1 MTMIVGDA
9 RLGTGM
15 AGAIATALVSLDSKY
30 DVNKA
35 GGDLLPN
42 AIAQAVVTYIQ
53 SNASIV
59 GVQVVPSTGMQI
71 IGTGSI
77 Q

>member
-1 MTMIVGDA
+1 
-9 RLGTGM
+9 
-15 AGAIATALVSLDSKY
+15 LDSKY

-59 GVQVVPSTGMQI
+59 GIQVVPNTGMQVV
-71 IGTGSI
+71 GTGSV

>member
-9 RLGTGM
+9 VAGTGM
-15 AGAIATALVSLDSKY
+15 AGAIANALVSLDSKY

-71 IGTGSI
+71 IGTGSV